1 MKTRQQD
8 KQHEQPPSVRKESSP
23 MSQVLSVRLADE
35 AAEEV
40 KRIAR
45 RERRS
50 ASEVTGRAVE
60 EWLRMERF
68 PLIEFR
74 SLGGDR
80 QACLKGRLPVWQVV
94 LIGKTHQMD
103 VDKTAVHLQLNVE
116 QVRTTFDYYGGFP
129 EEIDDLLEDNRQGP
143 EQLKRF
149 FPNLDVFTVT
159 NEMLDKVEMGS
170 SNGGSS
176 NHGTDQDPAQ

>member
-1 MKTRQQD
+1 
-8 KQHEQPPSVRKESSP
+8 

-35 AAEEV
+35 VAEEV

-74 SLGGDR
+74 ALSGQR
-80 QACLKGRLPVWQVV
+80 QACLKGRLPIWQALLV
-94 LIGKTHQMD
+94 GKAHGMD
-103 VDKTAVHLQLNVE
+103 VDKTAEHLQLTRE
-116 QVRTTFDYYGGFP
+116 QVRSAFDYYAAFG
-129 EEIDDLLEDNRQGP
+129 EEIDDLLEENRQGP
-143 EQLKRF
+143 ERLKRF

-159 NEMLDKVEMGS
+159 DEMLENVEIG
-170 SNGGSS
+170 NGEP
-176 NHGTDQDPAQ
+176 DAAR

>member
-1 MKTRQQD
+1 
-8 KQHEQPPSVRKESSP
+8 

-74 SLGGDR
+74 SLSGER
-80 QACLKGRLPVWQVV
+80 QACLKGRLPIWQVLLV
-94 LIGKTHQMD
+94 GKAHGMD
-103 VDKTAVHLQLNVE
+103 VDRTAAHLQVKVE
-116 QVRTTFDYYGGFP
+116 QVRSAFDYYTAFP
-129 EEIDDLLEDNRQGP
+129 EEIDGLLDDNRQGP
-143 EQLKRF
+143 ERLKRF
-149 FPNLDVFTVT
+149 FPNLQVFTVT
-159 NEMLDKVEMGS
+159 DTMLEKVGLGNDEP
-170 SNGGSS
+170 
-176 NHGTDQDPAQ
+176 DAAR

>member
-1 MKTRQQD
+1 
-8 KQHEQPPSVRKESSP
+8 

-74 SLGGDR
+74 SLSGDR
-80 QACLKGRLPVWQVV
+80 QACLKGRLPVWQVLLV
-94 LIGKTHQMD
+94 GKAHGMD
-103 VDKTAVHLQLNVE
+103 VDKTAAHLQLKGE
-116 QVRTTFDYYGGFP
+116 QVRTAFDYYGAFA
-129 EEIDDLLEDNRQGP
+129 EEIDILLEDNRQGP
-143 EQLKRF
+143 ERLKRF

-159 NEMLDKVEMGS
+159 DEMLDKVEAGS
-170 SNGGSS
+170 SSDGKSGD
-176 NHGTDQDPAQ
+176 TAQTR

>member
-1 MKTRQQD
+1 
-8 KQHEQPPSVRKESSP
+8 

-68 PLIEFR
+68 ALIEFR
-74 SLGGDR
+74 SLSGDR
-80 QACLKGRLPVWQVV
+80 QACIKGRLPVWQVLLV
-94 LIGKTHQMD
+94 GKAHGMG
-103 VDKTAVHLQLNVE
+103 VDQTTEHLQLTRE
-116 QVRTTFDYYGGFP
+116 QVRTAFDYYASFG
-129 EEIDDLLEDNRQGP
+129 EEIDDLLEENRQGP
-143 EQLKRF
+143 ERLKRF

-159 NEMLDKVEMGS
+159 DQMLDKVEMGS
-170 SNGGSS
+170 GAAGG
-176 NHGTDQDPAQ
+176 PAAAR

>member
-1 MKTRQQD
+1 MKTKQQ
-8 KQHEQPPSVRKESSP
+8 QEQPPLEQSAVAKKESAS

-74 SLGGDR
+74 LLSGDR
-80 QACLKGRLPVWQVV
+80 QACLKGRLPVWQVLLV
-94 LIGKTHQMD
+94 GKAHGMD
-103 VDKTAVHLQLNVE
+103 GDKTAEHLQLKVE
-116 QVRTTFDYYGGFP
+116 QVRSAFDYYAAFS
-129 EEIDDLLEDNRQGP
+129 EEIDNLLEDNRQGS
-143 EQLKRF
+143 ERLKRF

-159 NEMLDKVEMGS
+159 DEMLNAVTLAGGEESGKKS
-170 SNGGSS
+170 SP
-176 NHGTDQDPAQ
+176 DAAR

>member
-1 MKTRQQD
+1 
-8 KQHEQPPSVRKESSP
+8 

-60 EWLRMERF
+60 EWLRLERF
-68 PLIEFR
+68 PRIEFR
-74 SLGGDR
+74 LLGGLR

-94 LIGKTHQMD
+94 LIGEAHAMEEA
-103 VDKTAVHLQLNVE
+103 KTAAHLKLSRE
-116 QVRTTFDYYGGFP
+116 QVRTAFDYYTAFP
-129 EEIDDLLEDNRQGP
+129 EEIDDLLQENRQGP
-143 EQLKRF
+143 ERLKRF
-149 FPNLDVFTVT
+149 FPGLDIFTVT
-159 NEMLDKVEMGS
+159 DSMLNQVEKP
-170 SNGGSS
+170 
-176 NHGTDQDPAQ
+176 DPAR

>member
-1 MKTRQQD
+1 
-8 KQHEQPPSVRKESSP
+8 

-74 SLGGDR
+74 SLSGER
-80 QACLKGRLPVWQVV
+80 QACLKGRLPVWQVLMV
-94 LIGKTHQMD
+94 GKAHAID
-103 VDKTAVHLQLNVE
+103 VDKTAEHLQLTRE
-116 QVRTTFDYYGGFP
+116 QVRSAFDYYAAFG
-129 EEIDDLLEDNRQGP
+129 EEIDNLLEDNRQGP
-143 EQLKRF
+143 ERLKRF

-159 NEMLDKVEMGS
+159 DEMLNAVTLAGGDDSGEKS
-170 SNGGSS
+170 SL
-176 NHGTDQDPAQ
+176 DAAR

>member
-1 MKTRQQD
+1 
-8 KQHEQPPSVRKESSP
+8 
-23 MSQVLSVRLADE
+23 LADE

-68 PLIEFR
+68 PLVEFR
-74 SLGGDR
+74 SLGGER
-80 QACLKGRLPVWQVV
+80 QACLKGRLPVWQVLLV
-94 LIGKTHQMD
+94 GKAHGMD
-103 VDKTAVHLQLNVE
+103 ADRTAAHLQLRIE
-116 QVRTTFDYYGGFP
+116 QVRSAFDYYAAFA
-129 EEIDDLLEDNRQGP
+129 EEIDGLLEDNRQGP
-143 EQLKRF
+143 ERLKRF

-159 NEMLDKVEMGS
+159 DEMLNVVTLAGGEESDKKS
-170 SNGGSS
+170 SPGE
-176 NHGTDQDPAQ
+176 TR

>member
-1 MKTRQQD
+1 
-8 KQHEQPPSVRKESSP
+8 

-40 KRIAR
+40 RRIAR

-74 SLGGDR
+74 ALSGER
-80 QACLKGRLPVWQVV
+80 QACLKGRLPVWQVLLV
-94 LIGKTHQMD
+94 GKAHGME
-103 VDKTAVHLQLNVE
+103 VDRTAEHLQLKAE
-116 QVRTTFDYYGGFP
+116 QVRSAFDYYGAFGS
-129 EEIDDLLEDNRQGP
+129 EVDDLLEDNQQGP
-143 EQLKRF
+143 ERLKRF

-159 NEMLDKVEMGS
+159 DEMLEKVAVRSGGGNSDKDRNE
-170 SNGGSS
+170 
-176 NHGTDQDPAQ
+176 AR

>member
-1 MKTRQQD
+1 MKTKQQ
-8 KQHEQPPSVRKESSP
+8 EQPPREQSAAAAKKESAS

-74 SLGGDR
+74 SLSGDR
-80 QACLKGRLPVWQVV
+80 QACIKGRLPVWQVLLV
-94 LIGKTHQMD
+94 GKAHEMD
-103 VDKTAVHLQLNVE
+103 VDKTTEHLQLTRE
-116 QVRTTFDYYGGFP
+116 QARSAFDYYAAFG
-129 EEIDDLLEDNRQGP
+129 EEIDNLLEDNRQGP
-143 EQLKRF
+143 ERLKRF

-159 NEMLDKVEMGS
+159 DAMLDKVEIG
-170 SNGGSS
+170 NGEPD
-176 NHGTDQDPAQ
+176 TAR

>member
-1 MKTRQQD
+1 
-8 KQHEQPPSVRKESSP
+8 

-74 SLGGDR
+74 SLSGDR
-80 QACLKGRLPVWQVV
+80 QACLKGRLPVWQVLLV
-94 LIGKTHQMD
+94 GKAHGME
-103 VDKTAVHLQLNVE
+103 VDKTAAHLQLKVE
-116 QVRTTFDYYGGFP
+116 QVRSAFDYYAAFP
-129 EEIDDLLEDNRQGP
+129 EEIDGLLEDNRQGP
-143 EQLKRF
+143 ERLKRF
-149 FPNLDVFTVT
+149 FPNLEVFTVT
-159 NEMLDKVEMGS
+159 DAMVNAVTLAGGEESGKKS
-170 SNGGSS
+170 SP
-176 NHGTDQDPAQ
+176 DAAR

>member
-1 MKTRQQD
+1 
-8 KQHEQPPSVRKESSP
+8 

-74 SLGGDR
+74 SLSGER
-80 QACLKGRLPVWQVV
+80 QACIKGRLPVWQVLLV
-94 LIGKTHQMD
+94 GKAHGMD
-103 VDKTAVHLQLNVE
+103 VDKTAEHLQLTRE
-116 QVRTTFDYYGGFP
+116 QVRIAFDYYGAFGS
-129 EEIDDLLEDNRQGP
+129 EIDDLLEDNQQGP
-143 EQLKRF
+143 ERLKRF

-159 NEMLDKVEMGS
+159 DEMLEKVAVGSGGGNSDK
-170 SNGGSS
+170 
-176 NHGTDQDPAQ
+176 DRDAAR

>member
-1 MKTRQQD
+1 
-8 KQHEQPPSVRKESSP
+8 

-74 SLGGDR
+74 SLSGQR
-80 QACLKGRLPVWQVV
+80 QACLKARLPVWQVLLV
-94 LIGKTHQMD
+94 GKTHGMD
-103 VDKTAVHLQLNVE
+103 VEKTAAHLQLAVE
-116 QVRTTFDYYGGFP
+116 QVRSAFDYYAAFA

-143 EQLKRF
+143 ERLKRF
-149 FPNLDVFTVT
+149 FPNLQVFTVT
-159 NEMLDKVEMGS
+159 DEMLDKGGVGS
-170 SNGGSS
+170 S
-176 NHGTDQDPAQ
+176 DAAR